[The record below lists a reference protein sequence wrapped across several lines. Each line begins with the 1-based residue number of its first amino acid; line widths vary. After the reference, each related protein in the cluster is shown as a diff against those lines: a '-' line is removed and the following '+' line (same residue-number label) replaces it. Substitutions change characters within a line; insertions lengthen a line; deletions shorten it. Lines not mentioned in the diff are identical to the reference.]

1 MVGSKEAER
10 MGYREYKIAVWTR
23 LVAFWVEQS
32 GNPVHRPEFVAAR
45 LHACRAH
52 LAIWQPDATHA

>member
-1 MVGSKEAER
+1 

-32 GNPVHRPEFVAAR
+32 GNPVHRPEFVTAR